1 MNTVLKPVVCH
12 TNLMSD
18 KKAPKHYSR
27 IFFVRE
33 TIRTTHF
40 LPCLAVTAIS
50 GLMAYFS
57 GVRSG
62 ILLVMPAVLLGQF
75 SVGWCNDYLD
85 RHDDKMAK
93 RMEKPIVS
101 GVVRAQTIMLLS
113 IAALIASLVLS
124 YMYSLQAGLVHAA
137 ALTSAFLYNLNLKR
151 TPFSIAT
158 YLFSFGLLPV
168 FVAAGNPEYFV
179 PAAWMIAA
187 SALLGAGVHFQNVL
201 PDFKVDALAG
211 VKGFPHYFSYNHALL
226 LGSGF
231 LAASAVCVTFGIWSR
246 ASTLSW
252 IIIGLFSLS
261 SLGFV
266 VAYYI
271 KNIEIAYKLALQT
284 SFLCT
289 LVMIAGA
296 LYMRV

>member
-1 MNTVLKPVVCH
+1 MKNQKKPIAYP
-12 TNLMSD
+12 TL
-18 KKAPKHYSR
+18 
-27 IFFVRE
+27 FVIRE
-33 TIRTTHF
+33 TVRTTHF

-57 GVRSG
+57 GVRNG
-62 ILLVMPAVLLGQF
+62 LIFVVPAVLLGQF

-85 RHDDKMAK
+85 RHDDKISG
-93 RMEKPIVS
+93 RTEKPIVS
-101 GVVRAQTIMLLS
+101 GVVGAQTIMLLS

-124 YMYSLQAGLVHAA
+124 YMYSAQAGLVHSI
-137 ALTSAFLYNLNLKR
+137 ALTGAFLYNFKLKR

-158 YLFSFGLLPV
+158 YLLSFGLLPV

-201 PDFKVDALAG
+201 PDFKVDAIAG

-231 LAASAVCVTFGIWSR
+231 LAASAACVTFGVWSR

-252 IIIGLFSLS
+252 IIIGLFNLS
-261 SLGFV
+261 FLGFV
-266 VAYYI
+266 VAYYV

-284 SFLCT
+284 SFICT

-296 LYMRV
+296 SYMRV